1 MQLMEIL
8 ALIVFIFLLG
18 LGVIKII
25 EYFEEK
31 SRRKRLNLT
40 EEKYKQYKNLE
51 KRCIQERY
59 GMGDHEEYLKVIKKL
74 KLSGW
79 EEDDIEDFI
88 KDAKKNG
95 YDGVEL
101 TEYLRHLILKDDEDS
116 EDRWLDLIRN
126 DKVK

>member
-1 MQLMEIL
+1 M
-8 ALIVFIFLLG
+8 
-18 LGVIKII
+18 
-25 EYFEEK
+25 
-31 SRRKRLNLT
+31 
-40 EEKYKQYKNLE
+40 E

>member
-1 MQLMEIL
+1 MEIL
-8 ALIVFIFLLG
+8 ALIVMFVFFSLLG

-25 EYFEEK
+25 EYFEEE
-31 SRRKRLNLT
+31 SRRKHLNLT
-40 EEKYKQYKNLE
+40 EKQYKQYKNVE

-59 GMGDHEEYLKVIKKL
+59 GMGDDEEYLKVIKEL

-88 KDAKKNG
+88 KDAK
-95 YDGVEL
+95 EL
-101 TEYLRHLILKDDEDS
+101 NLTEVGITEYLRDLILEDDEDP
-116 EDRWLDLIRN
+116 EGKWVDLLRN